1 MKFFNKNLHRNKTLI
16 IDESDKNYTKDEIY
30 IFSKRTIFSFKKKN
44 LILFCG
50 GNDAISILYYLSFL
64 INKQAVILFDKDCE
78 KEKINYLINKFNP
91 DYIFKKNS
99 FKIES
104 YDTISEDKEYI
115 FLKNNSPTKTVI
127 NKNLAILLSTSGS
140 LKESKFVKLS
150 YENIFENSIS
160 ISKYLKLKNND
171 LSITSLP
178 LYYSYG
184 LSVLHSHIFFNRKIV
199 CNNYSLLQKEFW
211 QMLTKYKITNLSFVP
226 FNFEILD
233 RIGIDRFDLSSLK
246 FLTVAGGK
254 LSENLTKKFCNI
266 FKKKKI
272 NFYSMYGQTEASPR
286 ISYINLKN
294 LLKKPN
300 SCGRAIPGGVIKI
313 NKADEKGVGEI
324 VYKGKNIFKGY
335 AQNRLDCLIIENIK
349 QLYTGDIGHI
359 DKDGD
364 LFILGRKKRDIKVY
378 GIRINLDIL
387 ENSLKKNNFKIIC
400 HKYKDKLAI
409 LYENINFDKK
419 EFLNSLNKLTALKE
433 KDLQFEKVDQF
444 PRLNNDKIDY
454 KVLNKI
460 LDDRKN

>member
-44 LILFCG
+44 LIFFCG
-50 GNDAISILYYLSFL
+50 WNDEISILYYLSFL

-160 ISKYLKLKNND
+160 KLKYLKLKNND

-254 LSENLTKKFCNI
+254 LSEN
-266 FKKKKI
+266 
-272 NFYSMYGQTEASPR
+272 SSQ
-286 ISYINLKN
+286 
-294 LLKKPN
+294 
-300 SCGRAIPGGVIKI
+300 
-313 NKADEKGVGEI
+313 
-324 VYKGKNIFKGY
+324 
-335 AQNRLDCLIIENIK
+335 
-349 QLYTGDIGHI
+349 
-359 DKDGD
+359 
-364 LFILGRKKRDIKVY
+364 
-378 GIRINLDIL
+378 
-387 ENSLKKNNFKIIC
+387 
-400 HKYKDKLAI
+400 
-409 LYENINFDKK
+409 
-419 EFLNSLNKLTALKE
+419 ALS
-433 KDLQFEKVDQF
+433 
-444 PRLNNDKIDY
+444 
-454 KVLNKI
+454 
-460 LDDRKN
+460 